1 MGIAASI
8 KKLNAKKVKTKP
20 AKVKQVVKKVEEKVE
35 EKKDETPEEKKS
47 VLEKLLG
54 KKKED

>member
-1 MGIAASI
+1 MGFLSSLRKYYNMSDKPKV
-8 KKLNAKKVKTKP
+8 KKAKKT
-20 AKVKQVVKKVEEKVE
+20 KKVEEKVE